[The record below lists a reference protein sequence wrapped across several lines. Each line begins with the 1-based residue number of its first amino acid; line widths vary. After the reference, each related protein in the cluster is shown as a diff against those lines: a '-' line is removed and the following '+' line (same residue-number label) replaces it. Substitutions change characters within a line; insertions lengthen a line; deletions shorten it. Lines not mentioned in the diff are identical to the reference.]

1 MEALIMIGMLVVGMG
16 VADIDKTVHK
26 EEYAQMLKEE
36 IKQYEGDVVVEHGGD
51 FGKQVAKRD

>member
-1 MEALIMIGMLVVGMG
+1 MEGLVLIGMLIVGVG

-26 EEYAQMLKEE
+26 EEYVQMLKEE
-36 IKQYEGDVVVEHGGD
+36 IKQYEGDAVVEHGGD

>member
-16 VADIDKTVHK
+16 VAEVDKTAHK
-26 EEYAQMLKEE
+26 EEYVQMLQEE
-36 IKQYEGDVVVEHGGD
+36 IKHYEGDAVVEHGGD

>member
-1 MEALIMIGMLVVGMG
+1 MEGLILIGMMIVGLG

-26 EEYAQMLKEE
+26 EEYVEMLKQE
-36 IKQYEGDVVVEHGGD
+36 IKQYEGDTVVEHGGD